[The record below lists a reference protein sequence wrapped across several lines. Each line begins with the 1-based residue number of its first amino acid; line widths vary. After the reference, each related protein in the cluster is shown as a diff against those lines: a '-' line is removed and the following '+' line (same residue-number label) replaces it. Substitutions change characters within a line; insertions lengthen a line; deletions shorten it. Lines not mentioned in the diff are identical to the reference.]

1 MSRMPI
7 HEEFRMFHR
16 LQFWR
21 RTSFT
26 LAFILAAMFAGLFG
40 FERALID
47 STKPHLRGQ
56 PSVEI
61 MREPETQKIDNLT
74 RI

>member
-1 MSRMPI
+1 MSRMPLD
-7 HEEFRMFHR
+7 EEFRMFHQ

-21 RTSFT
+21 RTSLA

-40 FERALID
+40 FEKALLD
-47 STKPHLRGQ
+47 STKPGQ

-61 MREPETQKIDNLT
+61 MREPGPQKIDNLT
-74 RI
+74 RT